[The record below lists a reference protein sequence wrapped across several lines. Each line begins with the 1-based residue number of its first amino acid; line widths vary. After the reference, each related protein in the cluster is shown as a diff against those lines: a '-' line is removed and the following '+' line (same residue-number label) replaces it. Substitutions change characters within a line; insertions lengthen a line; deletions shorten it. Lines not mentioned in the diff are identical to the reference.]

1 MPKMSKSA
9 PLCYTSRMSSR
20 TGAVAKLLFVD
31 LLGSVAWFP
40 IWWYTKGLRGVIDAA
55 MNAIR
60 YRSQSFGLKI
70 WIKNFFVPMYGQ
82 HDLTGR
88 LVSVF
93 MRFFVL
99 IGRLI
104 ALGVESVIYGAGIA
118 LWIVAPVLFLAMM
131 VTSFVQGTFFHNVPQ
146 TAL

>member
-1 MPKMSKSA
+1 
-9 PLCYTSRMSSR
+9 MSSR